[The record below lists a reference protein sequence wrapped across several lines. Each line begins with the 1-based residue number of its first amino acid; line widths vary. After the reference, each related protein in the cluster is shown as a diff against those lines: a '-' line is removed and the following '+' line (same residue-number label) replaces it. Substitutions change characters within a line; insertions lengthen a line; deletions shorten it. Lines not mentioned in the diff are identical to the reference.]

1 MKYIFKF
8 ISLLFLNLLLYLN
21 LSFAKKVCAYKE
33 YIYYVKRG
41 DTIWKIAKKFKTS
54 AKAIKRWNKLRSYH
68 LRPGQKL
75 YIYKKICWE
84 SFNPYKKDRE
94 DNKIDLNLLVKL
106 SEKGKLKPTYK
117 KEKVCTQKTYIHIVK
132 KGESLWQISRKYG
145 VSVSSIKKQNNLKS
159 NILKLG
165 QKLVIKKQICK
176 VIVKRPQIK
185 SASKKRKFIVLYKVR
200 KGDSLWSIAKKFNVS
215 VSTIKKINSLKSN
228 YLKVGQ
234 VLKIPAYKVNR
245 LGELVINR
253 PLNFIWPLDG
263 CIDTTP
269 KKNGFNN
276 SVIFC
281 APKGAPVK
289 AVEIGKVLFAGPNN
303 KFAKSLNNI
312 VIIKHPKGFV
322 SVYGMLS
329 KVAVKKGDIV
339 DKGDIIGYAG
349 ASPLFKT
356 SGVFFYI
363 LKKKRRKYY
372 SLDPLKVLK

>member
-8 ISLLFLNLLLYLN
+8 LSFAFFCLLFFTN

-33 YIYYVKRG
+33 YIYYVKPG
-41 DTIWKIAKKFKTS
+41 DSIWKIARKFKTTS
-54 AKAIKRWNKLRSYH
+54 KAIRKWNKLRSSR
-68 LRPGQKL
+68 LKPGQKL
-75 YIYKKICWE
+75 IIYKKICWE
-84 SFNPYKKDRE
+84 TFDPYKNRKN
-94 DNKIDLNLLVKL
+94 NKIDLNLLVRL

-117 KEKVCTQKTYIHIVK
+117 KEKICTQKTYVHVVRR
-132 KGESLWQISRKYG
+132 GESLWKIAKKYG
-145 VSVSSIKKQNNLKS
+145 VSVSSIKKANNLKS
-159 NILKLG
+159 NILKVG
-165 QKLVIKKQICK
+165 QRLTIRKKICK
-176 VIVKRPQIK
+176 IIVKKPEIK
-185 SASKKRKFIVLYKVR
+185 SASKKRKFIILYKVR
-200 KGDSLWSIAKKFNVS
+200 KGDSLWKIAKKFNVR
-215 VSTIKKINSLKSN
+215 VSTIKKLNNLKSN

-234 VLKIPAYKVNR
+234 ILKIPTYKVNR

-281 APKGAPVK
+281 APKGSPVK

-312 VIIKHPKGFV
+312 VIIKHPKGFI
-322 SVYGMLS
+322 SVYAMLS
-329 KVAVKKGDIV
+329 KIAVKKGDIV
-339 DKGDIIGYAG
+339 EKGDIIGYAG
-349 ASPLFKT
+349 SSPLFKT

-363 LKKKRRKYY
+363 LKKKKRRYY